1 MTRFFTALSQAR
13 DTVDV
18 NIAAGVALPQWNRL
32 RTLLLSFSIVAI
44 VFLAIGYLDLR
55 SQLRENEATIQK
67 REIQASKIRQLVIPH
82 ILSIDKALLE
92 IRARD
97 KRLEGQVR
105 ASTDPAS

>member
-67 REIQASKIRQLVIPH
+67 REIQASKIRSVVVPHVI
-82 ILSIDKALLE
+82 SIDKAL
-92 IRARD
+92 ARI
-97 KRLEGQVR
+97 ETQMGQER
-105 ASTDPAS
+105 ASRTSAS